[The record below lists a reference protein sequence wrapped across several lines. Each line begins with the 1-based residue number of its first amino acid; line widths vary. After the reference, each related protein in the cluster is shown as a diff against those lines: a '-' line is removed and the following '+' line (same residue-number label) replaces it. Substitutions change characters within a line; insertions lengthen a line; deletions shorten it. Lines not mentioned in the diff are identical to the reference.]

1 MNPEILRLN
10 ISDYEAMQIRHKEV
24 EKGNRVSIF
33 RYSKDLIEIT
43 IDHPST
49 TTKVVSRVIDVT
61 PMAKRLH

>member
-10 ISDYEAMQIRHKEV
+10 ISDYEAMQIRNKEV

-43 IDHPST
+43 IYHPSM
-49 TTKVVSRVIDVT
+49 VIDIT